1 VKPRPDER
9 LLKGTWLAQN
19 NANRGDAVCE
29 RIEWLLGK
37 HLRKVASSPQWGDWE
52 VLYVDPTD
60 GRYWEL
66 TYPQGDM
73 QGGGPPQIRVVSEE
87 DAQARYSIK
96 SR

>member
-1 VKPRPDER
+1 V
-9 LLKGTWLAQN
+9 WLFEN
-19 NANRGDAVCE
+19 SANRGDAVCE

-37 HLRKVASSPQWGDWE
+37 HLRKVANSPQWGDWE

-73 QGGGPPQIRVVSEE
+73 QGGGPPQIRVVSAEE
-87 DAQARYSIK
+87 AQARYSIE
-96 SR
+96 SN

>member
-1 VKPRPDER
+1 
-9 LLKGTWLAQN
+9 
-19 NANRGDAVCE
+19 
-29 RIEWLLGK
+29 
-37 HLRKVASSPQWGDWE
+37 